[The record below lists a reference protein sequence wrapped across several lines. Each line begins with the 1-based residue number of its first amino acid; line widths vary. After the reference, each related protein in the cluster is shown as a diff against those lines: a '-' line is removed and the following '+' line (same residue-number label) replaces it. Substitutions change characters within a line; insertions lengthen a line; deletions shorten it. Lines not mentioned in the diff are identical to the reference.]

1 MVEGARALDIC
12 TFCICGVFSPY
23 RIDQDVRVGQII
35 REESPTAFIS
45 VLHEIAGLGLSER
58 EDAGILNACLRPLAK
73 QTIEALQASLPSNVF
88 FFLLEMLVLHYH
100 QKIQYVGLI
109 SLFF

>member
-1 MVEGARALDIC
+1 MRTLVEGARALDIC

-88 FFLLEMLVLHYH
+88 FFLLEMLIIRTDH
-100 QKIQYVGLI
+100 
-109 SLFF
+109 